1 MSLLICSS
9 GQEKYTTT
17 GFQTLDNDEVLTSTA
32 QAAGLQNPASFTNN
46 INPVVKIPRN
56 AEVALKSASYFKND
70 MFQIGSNTSFAFYF
84 GEYLRSRFAYFPNK
98 SLHETTNFPIPMP
111 IPKGT
116 YNMRT
121 FANAISE
128 AFDTYLSHPDLR
140 RYAWAEPA
148 DAQGDGVNNFGLIF
162 NIQQGNYDEPVD
174 IVSEGYLEEES
185 IMSEWKTTTNQ
196 FAWTKTNLRYS
207 GTATA
212 DADNNYGILE
222 TAPLTQKGGRMSWDV
237 TNSATA
243 GFRVGLTRPT
253 ARDKDRTEPSNF
265 SSGGDI
271 DVFFDYVLDYD
282 GETFKLY
289 HAVVGDDKETM
300 IMKEIR
306 YYDNVDAN
314 FEPHLSTYEDEIHAP
329 MIKGSPWTNTDAE
342 STPVNVSFLVSGED
356 MTIQYIDSSAKVFT
370 LTDTRLCLN
379 SNNAVIAFTPERNVF
394 PKPTGLTTHALY
406 PKVNTKQ
413 NLGYLVLGQY
423 DAPVYFY
430 GTGGESIFEN
440 GDPLQGSVY
449 KYPQIA
455 DPTIAGGRRSAG
467 DSFYG
472 RSVLEGQMKTK
483 EIALLVDRAKPY
495 QSSLTAADP
504 QKQYVGLAGPIPPA
518 EGIPPVRDK
527 EGDPIITGADDANSI
542 AYGRS
547 IILVPSTSGI
557 GDNKVKGVYCTET
570 SDVSTLLGF
579 PNRTTLES
587 NRGVGRNYLYENELT
602 PLSTGPPT
610 DTDGAFFGFYVGS
623 DAAPTFSRG
632 QMFLRIPQFTHQ
644 SQNFGKGIPSKIISS
659 LPPATDTG
667 DSGEVYYEPSNM
679 TYVSLNNPVE
689 LNINILTLEIVD
701 KQDQLIEGLSKS
713 STFVLHVRQ
722 KSKM

>member
-17 GFQTLDNDEVLTSTA
+17 GFQTLDNDSVLTSTS

-46 INPVVKIPRN
+46 INPVVKIPAN

-84 GEYLRSRFAYFPNK
+84 GEYLRSRWGLEPNL
-98 SLHETTNFPIPMP
+98 SLDDTTNFPIPMP

-121 FANAISE
+121 FANELSA
-128 AFDTYLSHPDLR
+128 AFDKYISHPDLR
-140 RYAWAEPA
+140 RYCWVETA
-148 DAQGDGVNNFGLIF
+148 DSQGDGVNKVGLLFNF
-162 NIQQGNYDEPVD
+162 QQGNQETPYD
-174 IVSEGYLEEES
+174 IVAGGDLVLDST
-185 IMSEWKTTTNQ
+185 MSPWRTTTNE
-196 FAWTKTNLRYS
+196 FAWTKANLRYTGS
-207 GTATA
+207 ATA

-222 TAPLTQKGGRMSWDV
+222 TAPLTQKGGSMIWNV
-237 TNSATA
+237 TNSASD
-243 GFRVGLTRPT
+243 GFRIGLTRPT
-253 ARDKDRTEPSNF
+253 ARDGREEPPNF

-282 GETFKLY
+282 GETFKIY
-289 HAVVGDDKETM
+289 HAVIGEDKETLV
-300 IMKEIR
+300 MKEVR
-306 YYDNVDAN
+306 YYDNLSAN
-314 FEPHLSTYEDEIHAP
+314 FYPQLDTYETTDHQP
-329 MIKGSPWTNTDAE
+329 MFHTTPWTNTDAE
-342 STPVNVSFLVSGED
+342 STPVSVAFLVSGED
-356 MTIQYIDSSAKVFT
+356 ITIQYVDDSGAIYM
-370 LTDTRLCLN
+370 LTDTRLCTEQ
-379 SNNAVIAFTPERNVF
+379 NNNIIAFSPERNVF

-413 NLGYLVLGQY
+413 KSGYLVLSKY
-423 DAPVYFY
+423 DAPVYFPSE
-430 GTGGESIFEN
+430 TIFEK
-440 GDPLQGSVY
+440 GQSSQGLVY
-449 KYPQIA
+449 TYPQIA

-472 RSVLEGQMKTK
+472 RSVLEGQMKTGQ
-483 EIALLVDRAKPY
+483 IALMVDRAKPY
-495 QSSLTAADP
+495 QSSLKGADP
-504 QKQYVGLAGPIPPA
+504 QKAYVGLAGPTGA
-518 EGIPPVRDK
+518 SPPVRES
-527 EGDPIITGADDANSI
+527 EGDPYIPATAVDDANSI
-542 AYGRS
+542 AYGKS

-557 GDNKVKGVYCTET
+557 GANKVKGTYCSES
-570 SDVSTLLGF
+570 SDVSSLLGF
-579 PNRTTLES
+579 PDKSVVES
-587 NRGVGRNYLYENELT
+587 NRSIGNNYLLANELN
-602 PLSTGPPT
+602 PDSVDPPT
-610 DTDGAFFGFYVGS
+610 DTEGAFFGFYVGS
-623 DAAPTFSRG
+623 EAAPTFSRG

-659 LPPATDTG
+659 LPPATD
-667 DSGEVYYEPSNM
+667 SGTAGEIFYEPSNM
-679 TYVSLNNPVE
+679 TYVSLNNPAE

>member
-17 GFQTLDNDEVLTSTA
+17 GFQTLDNDSVLTSTS

-46 INPVVKIPRN
+46 INPVVKIPMN

-84 GEYLRSRFAYFPNK
+84 GQYLRSRFGLNDNL
-98 SLHETTNFPIPMP
+98 SLDDTTNFPIPMP

-121 FANAISE
+121 FANALS
-128 AFDTYLSHPDLR
+128 ACFDTYISHPDLR
-140 RYAWAEPA
+140 RYCWVEPA
-148 DAQGDGVNNFGLIF
+148 EAQGDGVNNFGLVF
-162 NIQQGNYDEPVD
+162 NFQQGENDSPYDVVAGGD
-174 IVSEGYLEEES
+174 LQTQS
-185 IMSEWKTTTNQ
+185 IMNEWRTTTNE
-196 FAWTKTNLRYS
+196 FSWTKANLRYS
-207 GTATA
+207 GSSVA

-222 TAPLTQKGGRMSWDV
+222 TAPLTQKGGRMNLNV
-237 TNSATA
+237 TNSATN

-253 ARDKDRTEPSNF
+253 ARDGREEPPNF

-271 DVFFDYVLDYD
+271 DVFFDYVLDFD
-282 GETFKLY
+282 GETFKIY
-289 HAVVGDDKETM
+289 HAVVGEDGETL
-300 IMKEIR
+300 IMKEVR

-314 FEPHLSTYEDEIHAP
+314 FEPNLSTYEDTIHAP
-329 MIKGSPWTNTDAE
+329 MYHTAPWTNTDAE

-356 MTIQYIDSSAKVFT
+356 ITIEYVASDGKIFM
-370 LTDTRLCLN
+370 LTDTRLCTN
-379 SNNAVIAFTPERNVF
+379 INNNLIAFTPERNVF
-394 PKPTGLTTHALY
+394 PKPTGLTTQALY

-423 DAPVYFY
+423 DAPVYLPHE
-430 GTGGESIFEN
+430 TIFEK
-440 GDPLQGSVY
+440 GDSSRGLVY
-449 KYPQIA
+449 TYPQIA
-455 DPTIAGGRRSAG
+455 DPSVAGGRRSAG

-472 RSVLEGQMKTK
+472 RSVLEGQMKTRQ
-483 EIALLVDRAKPY
+483 IALMVDKAKPY
-495 QSSLTAADP
+495 QSSLKAADP
-504 QKQYVGLAGPIPPA
+504 QKQYVGLAGPNGA
-518 EGIPPVRDK
+518 EPPVREG
-527 EGDPIITGADDANSI
+527 EGDPVIPGPAVDDAQSI
-542 AYGRS
+542 AYGIS
-547 IILVPSTSGI
+547 LILVPSTSGI
-557 GDNKVKGVYCTET
+557 GANKVKGTYCSES
-570 SDVSTLLGF
+570 SDVSALFGF
-579 PNRTTLES
+579 PDKSVVES
-587 NRGVGRNYLYENELT
+587 HRGIGNTYLFEDELN
-602 PLSTGPPT
+602 PLSTGPPK
-610 DTDGAFFGFYVGS
+610 DTEGAFFGFYVGS
-623 DAAPTFSRG
+623 DSAPTFSRG

-659 LPPATDTG
+659 LPPATDNGTA
-667 DSGEVYYEPSNM
+667 GEIYYEPSNM

-722 KSKM
+722 KDRR